1 MKHYQRSYT
10 HAIQT
15 ACTSRQGGRSV
26 KVSVKICAEFFFMIE
41 RREGSSLWVYTQIS
55 QARESAYG
63 PWIGHAF
70 AKLIT
75 FSISASN
82 ELGAML
88 HTFLTFHSGKKIVF
102 ICFSNCSQKNFRSNL
117 KRIWC
122 FELEGFYI
130 GTVSRAVTY
139 LKEIVVTVDSLLHLG
154 DNYMHLLQMD

>member
-75 FSISASN
+75 FSISVSN

-88 HTFLTFHSGKKIVF
+88 HTFSTFHSGKKLFSFVFQTVPKTISCRIFQKLLQIVF
-102 ICFSNCSQKNFRSNL
+102 HKYQILTLFLCNYLANL
-117 KRIWC
+117 T
-122 FELEGFYI
+122 FYI
-130 GTVSRAVTY
+130 
-139 LKEIVVTVDSLLHLG
+139 ISLFIQYFICVLSTC
-154 DNYMHLLQMD
+154 M